1 MHDLIPGITTR
12 RQFLRA
18 GLGACALLAFP
29 AAYANIISQRS
40 EKRLDMLNLH
50 TGERVK
56 ATYWVQ
62 GRYIP
67 DALQSI
73 DRVLRDH
80 RSGEQHAIDPR
91 LLDLME
97 YLRYRMGRVQPFHI
111 ISGYR
116 SPATNAMLSANSNG
130 VATKSLHMQGKAIDV
145 RLPGVPLATLR
156 KVAIS
161 LNVGGVGY
169 YPKSDFIHLDT
180 GTPRNW

>member
-1 MHDLIPGITTR
+1 MPDLIPDITVR

-29 AAYANIISQRS
+29 ATSASIIPQRA
-40 EKRLDMLNLH
+40 EKRIDMLNLH
-50 TGERVK
+50 TGESVK
-56 ATYWVQ
+56 AVYWAK

-73 DRVLRDH
+73 EKVLRDH

-97 YLRYRMGRVQPFHI
+97 YLRYRMGQTKPFHI

-116 SPATNAMLSANSNG
+116 SPATNAMLSTHSSG
-130 VATKSLHMQGKAIDV
+130 VATKSLHMQGKAIDI
-145 RLPGVPLATLR
+145 RLPGVPLATL
-156 KVAIS
+156 KKAAIS
-161 LNVGGVGY
+161 LNAGGVGY
-169 YPKSDFIHLDT
+169 YPRSDFIHLDT
-180 GTPRNW
+180 GAPRYW